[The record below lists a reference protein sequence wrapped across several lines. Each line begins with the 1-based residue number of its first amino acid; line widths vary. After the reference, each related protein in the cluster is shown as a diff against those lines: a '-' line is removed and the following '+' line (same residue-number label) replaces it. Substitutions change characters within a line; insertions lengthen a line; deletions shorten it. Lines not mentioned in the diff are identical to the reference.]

1 MVLKHFKCIFGIEA
15 VFFGRDDPFKVK
27 RILLIEDESLIRSSL
42 ARALS
47 KDGFTREELKNIK
60 GHSYR
65 LKEHAFNKHL
75 FPKQGG
81 DPMAP
86 PPS

>member
-1 MVLKHFKCIFGIEA
+1 M
-15 VFFGRDDPFKVK
+15 VK

-47 KDGFTREELKNIK
+47 KDGFTIVEAKCFHEALEELKNIK

-65 LKEHAFNKHL
+65 LKEHAFNEHL
-75 FPKQGG
+75 FPKQGD